1 MPATQEKTRTE
12 RLNVR
17 VTSNQARLIRRAA
30 KATRANLSTF
40 LVESACLRAE
50 EALASEQHFI
60 YTARQW
66 DSFIAVS
73 YTHLDVYKRQVV
85 TRHGVRTMHDIGP
98 RTVVRLIL
106 RRKLSQPQ
114 IQRLISSAIEAGQIV
129 SPAQGLN
136 L

>member
-66 DSFIAVS
+66 DSFIAA
-73 YTHLDVYKRQVV
+73 LDR
-85 TRHGVRTMHDIGP
+85 
-98 RTVVRLIL
+98 
-106 RRKLSQPQ
+106 
-114 IQRLISSAIEAGQIV
+114 
-129 SPAQGLN
+129 PAQLKRGLRS
-136 L
+136 LLTKPSILERQ